1 MLHAKSFGA
10 TTVLV
15 CLVVFC
21 IGAVT
26 LGQNPAE
33 SPAESPAANPEQAP
47 VTDAP
52 SPASENRRIG
62 GPVRRA
68 DPSAMLPGITID
80 REARCVDIEAEV
92 VNRDV
97 KWLEL
102 LLCKA
107 GGREHETILT
117 TEARPSHVHLSLIL
131 LGLKPGQVQRGEP
144 IDPENPEAGYRII
157 AAEGPAIRVEL
168 LYHDPGNAKDAGDH
182 GAAASGAAES
192 RDRAE
197 DASASRPDDAS
208 AAENQADPEDA
219 EESEETKR
227 PRGPLQRVEA
237 GTWVYD
243 RTAERTLA
251 GKTWLFTGS
260 RFAEHEGKQVY
271 VADFTGTLISLV
283 HFGDDLLGPRNDLTN
298 RTDEQAMG
306 ANTQAI
312 PPVGTAVTV
321 RLSPG
326 EDRNG
331 DAEPH
336 SN

>member
-1 MLHAKSFGA
+1 MLHAKWIGA

-15 CLVVFC
+15 WLVVFC
-21 IGAVT
+21 TGAGTV
-26 LGQNPAE
+26 GQ
-33 SPAESPAANPEQAP
+33 SPAASPEEAP

-52 SPASENRRIG
+52 PPASDSRRVG
-62 GPVRRA
+62 APVRRA

-80 REARCVDIEAEV
+80 REAGHVDIEAEV

-107 GGREHETILT
+107 GGREHETILA

-144 IDPENPEAGYRII
+144 IDPANPEAGYRII
-157 AAEGPAIRVEL
+157 PAEGPAIRVEL
-168 LYHDPGNAKDAGDH
+168 LYHEPGEAQDAGENGDAGS
-182 GAAASGAAES
+182 GAAGSGAAES

-197 DASASRPDDAS
+197 DSSASRPDDAS
-208 AAENQADPEDA
+208 AAENPADHENGEDPEDA
-219 EESEETKR
+219 EQPK
-227 PRGPLQRVEA
+227 GPLQRVEA

-283 HFGDDLLGPRNDLTN
+283 HFGDDVLGPRNDLTN

-321 RLSPG
+321 RLTPV
-326 EDRNG
+326 EIRDAPN
-331 DAEPH
+331 AEPH